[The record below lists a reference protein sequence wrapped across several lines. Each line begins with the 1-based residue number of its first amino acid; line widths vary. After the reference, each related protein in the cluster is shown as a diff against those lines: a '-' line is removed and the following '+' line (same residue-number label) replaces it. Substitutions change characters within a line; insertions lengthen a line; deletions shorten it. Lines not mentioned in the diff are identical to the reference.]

1 MAEPIRKIIIAGG
14 GTAGWMSAA
23 ALTAGLGK
31 TVEILLIESEDI
43 GIIGVGEATIPTMR
57 VFNEH
62 IGVNEAEFIRATEA
76 SFKLGI
82 EFRDWG
88 HKGNRYFHPFG
99 DYGAMHEGLSAH
111 QIWRKLRAS
120 GDHTPLEA
128 YSLATQMA
136 YAGKFFPPNP
146 DPRSPMHDYSYA
158 FHFDASLYAK
168 FLRGHCEARGVK
180 RRNAKISGVNLRA
193 EDGAVESLT
202 LDDGSVEAGD
212 FFVDCTGFRGLLIEG
227 ALKAG
232 YTDWSDYLPVD
243 RAWAVPTSLRSNATQ
258 ASPRKGSGAPS
269 RLPEEASGMG
279 QSLTPYTRST
289 AHAAGWQ
296 WRIPLQHRTGNGH
309 VYSSRF
315 MDDDTAR
322 DILLN
327 NLDAAPLKDPMLIRF
342 VTGHRNTFWDKN
354 CICVGLS
361 SGFLEP
367 LESTSINFIQLGI
380 IRLLELFP
388 SREIDPFLR
397 DEYNARTLD
406 AYEKVRDFIVLH
418 YRINSRDE
426 ALWRY
431 CADMPI
437 PDDLA
442 YKMELYRRR
451 GEVILRKYDHFAE
464 PSWISIYNG
473 QGMIPEAYDPLADRV
488 SQAELRALMQ
498 KRRDGIQQVVAQ
510 LPTHAQFIAQHCP
523 SDNFLKAAHG

>member
-1 MAEPIRKIIIAGG
+1 MAEPIRKIIVAGG

-23 ALTAGLGK
+23 ALKAGLGN
-31 TVEILLIESEDI
+31 TAEILLIESEDI
-43 GIIGVGEATIPTMR
+43 ATVGVGEATIPTMR
-57 VFNEH
+57 VFNAH

-76 SFKLGI
+76 TFKLGV
-82 EFRDWG
+82 EFRNWG

-99 DYGAMHEGLSAH
+99 DYGATHEGLAAH
-111 QIWRKLRAS
+111 QIWRRLNAA
-120 GDHTPLEA
+120 GDDTPLEA

-180 RRNAKISGVNLRA
+180 RRNAKITGVNQRGT
-193 EDGAVESLT
+193 DGHIESLT
-202 LDDGSVEAGD
+202 LDDGSVEMAD

-243 RAWAVPTSLRSNATQ
+243 RAWAVPTAKSNDL
-258 ASPRKGSGAPS
+258 S
-269 RLPEEASGMG
+269 
-279 QSLTPYTRST
+279 PYTRST
-289 AHAAGWQ
+289 ARTAGWQ

-315 MDDDTAR
+315 MDDETAR
-322 DILLN
+322 DILLD

-388 SREIDPFLR
+388 AREIDPFLR
-397 DEYNARTLD
+397 QEYNTRTLD
-406 AYEKVRDFIVLH
+406 AYEKVRDFIILH
-418 YRINSRDE
+418 YCTNARDE

-431 CADMPI
+431 CAEMPL

-451 GEVILRKYDHFAE
+451 GEVVLRKYDHFAE
-464 PSWISIYNG
+464 PSWVSIYNG
-473 QGMIPEAYDPLADRV
+473 QGVIPGAYDPLADRIPL
-488 SQAELRALMQ
+488 ETLRSLMQ
-498 KRRDGIQQVVAQ
+498 TRGDGIQRVVAQ
-510 LPTHAQFIAQHCP
+510 LPSHAEFIAQHCP
-523 SDNFLKAAHG
+523 SDNFMKAANG

>member
-23 ALTAGLGK
+23 ALKAGLGNM
-31 TVEILLIESEDI
+31 VEIQLIESEDI
-43 GIIGVGEATIPTMR
+43 ATVGVGEATIPTMR

-76 SFKLGI
+76 TFKLGV
-82 EFRDWG
+82 EFRNWG
-88 HKGNRYFHPFG
+88 HKGHRYFHPFG
-99 DYGAMHEGLSAH
+99 DYGAPYEGLAAH
-111 QIWRKLRAS
+111 QIWRRLKAA
-120 GDHTPLEA
+120 GDDTPLET
-128 YSLATQMA
+128 YSLATQLA

-180 RRNAKISGVNLRA
+180 RRNAKITGVNLSGT
-193 EDGAVESLT
+193 DGHIESLT
-202 LDDGSVEAGD
+202 LDDGSMESAD
-212 FFVDCTGFRGLLIEG
+212 FFIDCTGFRGLLIEG

-243 RAWAVPTSLRSNATQ
+243 RAWAIPTAKSDDLS
-258 ASPRKGSGAPS
+258 
-269 RLPEEASGMG
+269 
-279 QSLTPYTRST
+279 PYTRST
-289 AHAAGWQ
+289 AHSAGWQ
-296 WRIPLQHRTGNGH
+296 WRVPLQHRTGNGH

-315 MDDDTAR
+315 MDDDAAR
-322 DILLN
+322 AVLLD

-342 VTGHRNTFWDKN
+342 VTGHRNTFWEKN

-388 SREIDPFLR
+388 SKEIDPFLR
-397 DEYNARTLD
+397 REYNIRTLD
-406 AYEKVRDFIVLH
+406 AYEKVRDFIILH
-418 YRINSRDE
+418 YCTNTRDE

-431 CADMPI
+431 CAEMPI

-464 PSWISIYNG
+464 PSWVSIYNG
-473 QGMIPEAYDPLADRV
+473 QGVVPEAYDPLAERV
-488 SQAELRALMQ
+488 PLDTLQDLMR
-498 KRRDGIQQVVAQ
+498 KRYEGIRRVVAQ
-510 LPTHAQFIAQHCP
+510 LPDHAAFIAQHCP
-523 SDNFLKAAHG
+523 SDNFMKAANS

>member
-1 MAEPIRKIIIAGG
+1 MAEPVRKIIIAGG

-23 ALTAGLGK
+23 ALVAGLGK

-43 GIIGVGEATIPTMR
+43 GTIGVGEATIPTMR
-57 VFNEH
+57 VFNDH
-62 IGVNEAEFIRATEA
+62 IGVDESEFIRATEA
-76 SFKLGI
+76 TFKLGI

-88 HKGNRYFHPFG
+88 HAGNRYFHPFG
-99 DYGAMHEGLSAH
+99 DYGALHEGISAH
-111 QIWRKLRAS
+111 QIWRRLKAA
-120 GDHTPLEA
+120 GDDTPLEA

-136 YAGKFFPPNP
+136 YANRFFPPNP

-168 FLRGHCEARGVK
+168 FLRGHSEARGVN
-180 RRNAKISGVNLRA
+180 RRNAKITGVNLNSD
-193 EDGAVESLT
+193 DGRIDSLT
-202 LDDGSVEAGD
+202 LDDGSVESAD
-212 FFVDCTGFRGLLIEG
+212 FFVDCTGFRGLLIGG
-227 ALKAG
+227 ALKVG

-243 RAWAVPTSLRSNATQ
+243 RAWAVPTD
-258 ASPRKGSGAPS
+258 KGG
-269 RLPEEASGMG
+269 EF
-279 QSLTPYTRST
+279 TPYTRSI

-315 MDDDTAR
+315 MDDETAR
-322 DILLN
+322 DILLA
-327 NLDAAPLKDPMLIRF
+327 NLDTAPLKEPMLIRF
-342 VTGHRNTFWDKN
+342 TTGHRNTFWEKN

-388 SREIDPFLR
+388 SCEIDPFLR
-397 DEYNARTLD
+397 TEYNARTLD

-418 YRINSRDE
+418 YRLNSRDE

-431 CADMPI
+431 CAEMPI
-437 PDDLA
+437 PDDLS

-464 PSWISIYNG
+464 PSWVSIYHG
-473 QGMIPEAYDPLADRV
+473 QGMVAEAYDPLAGRIPLDTLRDLMRTRREDIRRVV
-488 SQAELRALMQ
+488 SQ
-498 KRRDGIQQVVAQ
+498 
-510 LPTHAQFIAQHCP
+510 LPSHADFIARHCP
-523 SDNFLKAAHG
+523 SESFMKAGV

>member
-23 ALTAGLGK
+23 ALKAGLGQ
-31 TVEILLIESEDI
+31 TVDILLIESEDI
-43 GIIGVGEATIPTMR
+43 ATVGVGEATIPTMR

-76 SFKLGI
+76 TFKLGV
-82 EFRDWG
+82 EFRNWG
-88 HKGNRYFHPFG
+88 HKGHRYFHPFG
-99 DYGAMHEGLSAH
+99 DYGATHEGLAAH
-111 QIWRKLRAS
+111 QIWRRLKAA
-120 GDHTPLEA
+120 GDDTPLEA

-180 RRNAKISGVNLRA
+180 RRNAKITGVNQRGT
-193 EDGAVESLT
+193 DGHIESLT
-202 LDDGSVEAGD
+202 LDDDSVETAD

-243 RAWAVPTSLRSNATQ
+243 RAWAIPTAKSDDLS
-258 ASPRKGSGAPS
+258 
-269 RLPEEASGMG
+269 
-279 QSLTPYTRST
+279 PYTRST
-289 AHAAGWQ
+289 AHTAGWQ
-296 WRIPLQHRTGNGH
+296 WRVPLQHRTGNGH

-315 MDDDTAR
+315 MDDETAR
-322 DILLN
+322 TVLLD

-388 SREIDPFLR
+388 SREIDPLLR
-397 DEYNARTLD
+397 QEYNTRTLD
-406 AYEKVRDFIVLH
+406 AYEKVRDFIILH
-418 YRINSRDE
+418 YCTNTRDE

-431 CADMPI
+431 CAEMPL

-464 PSWISIYNG
+464 PSWVSIYNG
-473 QGMIPEAYDPLADRV
+473 QGVISQAYDPLADRV
-488 SQAELRALMQ
+488 PLDTLRDLMR
-498 KRRDGIQQVVAQ
+498 KRREGIRQVVAQ
-510 LPTHAQFIAQHCP
+510 LPDHAAFIAQHCP
-523 SDNFLKAAHG
+523 SDNFMKAAV

>member
-1 MAEPIRKIIIAGG
+1 MNAPIRKIIIAGG

-23 ALTAGLGK
+23 ALSASLPK
-31 TVEILLIESEDI
+31 NVEILLIESEDI
-43 GIIGVGEATIPTMR
+43 GIIGVGEATIPTIR
-57 VFNEH
+57 VFNDH
-62 IGVNEAEFIRATEA
+62 IGINEADFIRATEA

-99 DYGAMHEGLSAH
+99 DYGARYEGLAAH
-111 QIWRKLRAS
+111 QIWRRLQS
-120 GDHTPLEA
+120 LGDHTPLEA

-180 RRNAKISGVNLRA
+180 RRNAKISGVNLRSDDSA
-193 EDGAVESLT
+193 IESLT
-202 LDDGSVEAGD
+202 LDDGSVETAD

-243 RAWAVPTSLRSNATQ
+243 RAWAVPTG
-258 ASPRKGSGAPS
+258 KPS
-269 RLPEEASGMG
+269 SSAAVG
-279 QSLTPYTRST
+279 QNSVGDFTPYTRST

-327 NLDAAPLKDPMLIRF
+327 NLDAPPLKDPMLIRF

-426 ALWRY
+426 ELWRY
-431 CADMPI
+431 CAHMPI

-473 QGMIPEAYDPLADRV
+473 QGMIPEAYDPLADRI
-488 SQAELRALMQ
+488 SEAELRALMQ

-523 SDNFLKAAHG
+523 SENFLKAAHG

>member
-23 ALTAGLGK
+23 ALKAGLGN
-31 TVEILLIESEDI
+31 TVEIQLIESEDI
-43 GIIGVGEATIPTMR
+43 ATVGVGEATIPTMR

-76 SFKLGI
+76 TFKLGV
-82 EFRDWG
+82 EFRNWG
-88 HKGNRYFHPFG
+88 HKGHRYFHPFG
-99 DYGAMHEGLSAH
+99 DYGAPHEGLAAH
-111 QIWRKLRAS
+111 QIWRRLKAA
-120 GDHTPLEA
+120 GDDTPLET
-128 YSLATQMA
+128 YSLATQLA

-180 RRNAKISGVNLRA
+180 RHNAKITGVNLNGT
-193 EDGAVESLT
+193 DGHIESLT
-202 LDDGSVEAGD
+202 LDDGSMESAD

-243 RAWAVPTSLRSNATQ
+243 RAWAIPTAKSDDLS
-258 ASPRKGSGAPS
+258 
-269 RLPEEASGMG
+269 
-279 QSLTPYTRST
+279 PYTRST
-289 AHAAGWQ
+289 AHTAGWQ
-296 WRIPLQHRTGNGH
+296 WRVPLQHRTGNGH

-322 DILLN
+322 AVLLD

-342 VTGHRNTFWDKN
+342 VTGHRNIFWEKN

-388 SREIDPFLR
+388 SKEIDPFLR
-397 DEYNARTLD
+397 REYNIRTLD
-406 AYEKVRDFIVLH
+406 AYEKVRDFIILH
-418 YRINSRDE
+418 YCTNTRDE

-431 CADMPI
+431 CAEMPI

-464 PSWISIYNG
+464 PSWVSIYNG
-473 QGMIPEAYDPLADRV
+473 QGVVPEAYDPLADRV
-488 SQAELRALMQ
+488 PLDTLQDLMR
-498 KRRDGIQQVVAQ
+498 KRREGIRRVVAQ
-510 LPTHAQFIAQHCP
+510 LPDHATFIAQHCP
-523 SDNFLKAAHG
+523 SDNFMKAANS

>member
-23 ALTAGLGK
+23 ALKAGLGQ

-43 GIIGVGEATIPTMR
+43 ATVGVGEATIPTMR

-76 SFKLGI
+76 TFKLGV
-82 EFRDWG
+82 EFRNWG
-88 HKGNRYFHPFG
+88 HKGHRYFHPFG
-99 DYGAMHEGLSAH
+99 DYGAPYEGLAAH
-111 QIWRKLRAS
+111 QIWRRLRAA
-120 GDHTPLEA
+120 GDDTPLEA
-128 YSLATQMA
+128 YSLATQLA
-136 YAGKFFPPNP
+136 YANKFFPPNP

-180 RRNAKISGVNLRA
+180 RRNARITGVNQRST
-193 EDGAVESLT
+193 DGYIESLT
-202 LDDGSVEAGD
+202 LDDGSVEAAD

-243 RAWAVPTSLRSNATQ
+243 RAWAIPTAKTDDLS
-258 ASPRKGSGAPS
+258 
-269 RLPEEASGMG
+269 
-279 QSLTPYTRST
+279 PYTRST
-289 AHAAGWQ
+289 AHTAGWQ
-296 WRIPLQHRTGNGH
+296 WRVPLQHRTGNGH

-315 MDDDTAR
+315 MDDETAR
-322 DILLN
+322 TVLLD

-388 SREIDPFLR
+388 ACEIDPFLR
-397 DEYNARTLD
+397 REYNSRTLD
-406 AYEKVRDFIVLH
+406 AYEKVRDFIILH
-418 YRINSRDE
+418 YCTNTRDE

-431 CADMPI
+431 CAEMPI

-464 PSWISIYNG
+464 PSWVSIYNG
-473 QGMIPEAYDPLADRV
+473 QGVIPEAYDPLADRV
-488 SQAELRALMQ
+488 PLDSLRELMR
-498 KRRDGIQQVVAQ
+498 KRREGIQQVVAQ
-510 LPTHAQFIAQHCP
+510 LPSHAEFIARHCP
-523 SDNFLKAAHG
+523 SDNFMKAGV

>member
-23 ALTAGLGK
+23 ALKAGLGQ
-31 TVEILLIESEDI
+31 TVDILLIESEDI
-43 GIIGVGEATIPTMR
+43 ATVGVGEATIPTMR

-76 SFKLGI
+76 TFKLGV
-82 EFRDWG
+82 EFRNWG
-88 HKGNRYFHPFG
+88 HTGNRYFHPFG
-99 DYGAMHEGLSAH
+99 DYGATHEGLAAH
-111 QIWRKLRAS
+111 QIWRRLKAE
-120 GDHTPLEA
+120 GDDTPLEA

-180 RRNAKISGVNLRA
+180 RRNAKITGVNQRSA
-193 EDGAVESLT
+193 DGHIESLA
-202 LDDGSVEAGD
+202 LDDGSVEMAD

-243 RAWAVPTSLRSNATQ
+243 RAWAVPTAKSADLS
-258 ASPRKGSGAPS
+258 
-269 RLPEEASGMG
+269 
-279 QSLTPYTRST
+279 PYTRST
-289 AHAAGWQ
+289 AHTAGWQ
-296 WRIPLQHRTGNGH
+296 WRVPLQHRTGNGH

-315 MDDDTAR
+315 MDDETAR
-322 DILLN
+322 TVLLDH
-327 NLDAAPLKDPMLIRF
+327 LDAQPLKDPMLIRF
-342 VTGHRNTFWDKN
+342 TTGHRNTFWDKN

-397 DEYNARTLD
+397 QEYNTRTLD
-406 AYEKVRDFIVLH
+406 AYEKVRDFIILH
-418 YRINSRDE
+418 YCTNTRDE

-431 CADMPI
+431 CADMPL

-464 PSWISIYNG
+464 PSWVSIYNG
-473 QGMIPEAYDPLADRV
+473 QGVIPDTYDPLANRIPL
-488 SQAELRALMQ
+488 ETLRTLMQ
-498 KRRDGIQQVVAQ
+498 TRRDGIQRVVAQ
-510 LPTHAQFIAQHCP
+510 LPSHAQFIAQHCP
-523 SDNFLKAAHG
+523 SDNFMKTVV

>member
-23 ALTAGLGK
+23 ALKAGLGQ
-31 TVEILLIESEDI
+31 TVDILLIESEEI
-43 GIIGVGEATIPTMR
+43 ATVGVGEATIPTMR

-76 SFKLGI
+76 TFKLGV
-82 EFRDWG
+82 EFRNWG
-88 HKGNRYFHPFG
+88 HKGHRYFHPFG
-99 DYGAMHEGLSAH
+99 DYGATHEGLAAH
-111 QIWRKLRAS
+111 QIWRRLRAA
-120 GDHTPLEA
+120 GDDTPLEA
-128 YSLATQMA
+128 YSLATQIA
-136 YAGKFFPPNP
+136 YANRFFPPNP

-180 RRNAKISGVNLRA
+180 RRNARITGVNQRST
-193 EDGAVESLT
+193 DGYIESLT
-202 LDDGSVEAGD
+202 LDDGSVEAAD
-212 FFVDCTGFRGLLIEG
+212 FFVDCTGFRGLLIES

-243 RAWAVPTSLRSNATQ
+243 RAWAIPTAKTDDLS
-258 ASPRKGSGAPS
+258 
-269 RLPEEASGMG
+269 
-279 QSLTPYTRST
+279 PYTRST
-289 AHAAGWQ
+289 AHTAGWQ
-296 WRIPLQHRTGNGH
+296 WRVPLQHRTGNGH

-315 MDDDTAR
+315 MDDETAR
-322 DILLN
+322 TVLLD

-388 SREIDPFLR
+388 AREIDPFLR
-397 DEYNARTLD
+397 REYNSRTLD
-406 AYEKVRDFIVLH
+406 AYEKVRDFIILH
-418 YRINSRDE
+418 YCTNTRDE

-431 CADMPI
+431 CAEMPI

-451 GEVILRKYDHFAE
+451 GEVILRKCDHFAE
-464 PSWISIYNG
+464 PSWVSIYNG
-473 QGMIPEAYDPLADRV
+473 QGVIPEAYDPLADRV
-488 SQAELRALMQ
+488 PLDTLRELMQ
-498 KRRDGIQQVVAQ
+498 KRREGIQRVVAQ
-510 LPTHAQFIAQHCP
+510 LPSHAEFIARHCP
-523 SDNFLKAAHG
+523 SDNFMKAGV

>member
-23 ALTAGLGK
+23 ALKAGLGN
-31 TVEILLIESEDI
+31 TVDILLIESEDI

-76 SFKLGI
+76 TFKLGI
-82 EFRDWG
+82 EFRNWG
-88 HKGNRYFHPFG
+88 HVGNRYFHPFG
-99 DYGAMHEGLSAH
+99 DYGAMHEGLAAH
-111 QIWRKLRAS
+111 QIWRKLNAA
-120 GDHTPLEA
+120 GDDTPLEA

-168 FLRGHCEARGVK
+168 FLRAHCEARGVR
-180 RRNAKISGVNLRA
+180 RRNAKISGVNLNS
-193 EDGAVESLT
+193 ETGHIDSLT
-202 LDDGSVEAGD
+202 LDDDSVEAAD
-212 FFVDCTGFRGLLIEG
+212 FFIDCTGFRALLICG

-243 RAWAVPTSLRSNATQ
+243 RAWAMPTGKSVEFS
-258 ASPRKGSGAPS
+258 
-269 RLPEEASGMG
+269 
-279 QSLTPYTRST
+279 PYTRST

-315 MDDDTAR
+315 MDDETAR
-322 DILLN
+322 TVLLD
-327 NLDAAPLKDPMLIRF
+327 NLDATPLKDPMLIRF
-342 VTGHRNTFWDKN
+342 TTGHRNRFWEKN

-388 SREIDPFLR
+388 SKEIDPFLR

-418 YRINSRDE
+418 YRLNSRDE
-426 ALWRY
+426 PLWRY

-437 PDDLA
+437 PEDLA

-464 PSWISIYNG
+464 PSWVSIYNG
-473 QGMIPEAYDPLADRV
+473 QGMIADAYDPLADRV
-488 SQAELRALMQ
+488 PTDTLRELMQ
-498 KRRDGIQQVVAQ
+498 KRRETIGQIVAQ
-510 LPTHAQFIAQHCP
+510 LPRHAEFIAKHCP
-523 SDNFLKAAHG
+523 SENFMKTA

>member
-23 ALTAGLGK
+23 ALKAGLGE

-43 GIIGVGEATIPTMR
+43 GTVGVGEATIPTMR
-57 VFNEH
+57 VFNDH

-76 SFKLGI
+76 TFKLGI

-88 HKGNRYFHPFG
+88 HVGNRYFHPFG
-99 DYGAMHEGLSAH
+99 DYGAMHEGLAAH
-111 QIWRKLRAS
+111 QMWRRLQAA
-120 GDHTPLEA
+120 GDDTPLEA

-180 RRNAKISGVNLRA
+180 RRNARISGVNLNPVNGHI
-193 EDGAVESLT
+193 DSLA
-202 LDDGSVEAGD
+202 LDDGSVETAD
-212 FFVDCTGFRGLLIEG
+212 FFIDCTGFRGLLIGG
-227 ALKAG
+227 ALKIG

-243 RAWAVPTSLRSNATQ
+243 RAWAVPSMRSEAAQ
-258 ASPRKGSGAPS
+258 S
-269 RLPEEASGMG
+269 RLPDATATGM
-279 QSLTPYTRST
+279 TPYTRST

-296 WRIPLQHRTGNGH
+296 WCIPLQHRTGNGH

-315 MDDDTAR
+315 MDDDAAR
-322 DILLN
+322 DILLGK
-327 NLDAAPLKDPMLIRF
+327 LDATPLKDPMLIRF
-342 VTGHRNTFWDKN
+342 TTGHRNTFWDKN

-388 SREIDPFLR
+388 AKEIDPFLR
-397 DEYNARTLD
+397 NEYNARTLD

-418 YRINSRDE
+418 YRLNSRDE
-426 ALWRY
+426 PLWRY
-431 CADMPI
+431 CRDMPI

-464 PSWISIYNG
+464 PSWVSIYHG
-473 QGMIPEAYDPLADRV
+473 QGMIADAYDPLADRV
-488 SQAELRALMQ
+488 PLDTLRDLMR
-498 KRRDGIQQVVAQ
+498 KRREGIERVVAQ
-510 LPTHAQFIAQHCP
+510 LPSHAEFIARHCP
-523 SDNFLKAAHG
+523 SENFLKAGNG

>member
-23 ALTAGLGK
+23 ALSASLPK
-31 TVEILLIESEDI
+31 NVEILLIESEDI
-43 GIIGVGEATIPTMR
+43 GIIGVGEATIPTIR
-57 VFNEH
+57 IFNDH
-62 IGVNEAEFIRATEA
+62 IGINEADFIRATEA

-99 DYGAMHEGLSAH
+99 DYGARYEGLAAH
-111 QIWRKLRAS
+111 QIWRRLQSS

-128 YSLATQMA
+128 LSLATQMA

-180 RRNAKISGVNLRA
+180 RRNAKISGVNLRGD
-193 EDGAVESLT
+193 DGAIESLT
-202 LDDGSVEAGD
+202 LDDGSVETAD

-243 RAWAVPTSLRSNATQ
+243 RAWAVPTA
-258 ASPRKGSGAPS
+258 KGG
-269 RLPEEASGMG
+269 EF
-279 QSLTPYTRST
+279 TPYTRST
-289 AHAAGWQ
+289 AHVAGWQ

-327 NLDAAPLKDPMLIRF
+327 NLDAPALKDPMLIRF
-342 VTGHRNTFWDKN
+342 TTGHRNRFWDKN

-367 LESTSINFIQLGI
+367 LESTSINFIQTGI
-380 IRLLELFP
+380 MRLLELFP
-388 SREIDPFLR
+388 SRDIDPFLR
-397 DEYNARTLD
+397 DEYNARTLA
-406 AYEKVRDFIVLH
+406 AYETVRDFIILH
-418 YRINSRDE
+418 YRVNNRDE
-426 ALWRY
+426 PLWRY

-442 YKMELYRRR
+442 YKMALYRRR
-451 GEVILRKYDHFAE
+451 GEVILRQHDQFTEA
-464 PSWISIYNG
+464 SWISIYTG
-473 QGMIPEAYDPLADRV
+473 QGMIAEAYDPLADRV
-488 SQAELRALMQ
+488 SESTLRALQ
-498 KRRDGIQQVVAQ
+498 QQRREGIQRVVAQ

-523 SDNFLKAAHG
+523 SESFMKAQA